1 MIRTV
6 FAVATMAAI
15 AIGVCAA
22 VAQEDPIK
30 ARKALT
36 MKANG
41 DQAKIL
47 ADMSKGDKPYDQAA
61 VAKALA
67 QFQDAAAKMPG
78 LYPDNTK
85 DGDPSDQF
93 NASPKVWENM
103 ADFKARFVKFGED
116 CSAPKPRPPA
126 SRMWTASRQRWALSA
141 RTIAAPAIRT
151 IASRRAEPT
160 SESNQGGVRAGRPA
174 LCSFKSPS
182 CHPEVPRAQR
192 GPRRMHGPD
201 RRPSK
206 GRFARISKG
215 DGLGDV
221 RETRR

>member
-15 AIGVCAA
+15 ALGACVA

-30 ARKALT
+30 ARKAL
-36 MKANG
+36 MK
-41 DQAKIL
+41 AKIL

-61 VAKALA
+61 VTKALA
-67 QFQDAAAKMPG
+67 QFQDAAAKVPG

-116 CSAPKPRPPA
+116 AKAANA
-126 SRMWTASRQRWALSA
+126 SVKDVDSLKAALGNIGKNDCGA
-141 RTIAAPAIRT
+141 
-151 IASRRAEPT
+151 
-160 SESNQGGVRAGRPA
+160 
-174 LCSFKSPS
+174 
-182 CHPEVPRAQR
+182 CHQDYRLK
-192 GPRRMHGPD
+192 
-201 RRPSK
+201 K
-206 GRFARISKG
+206 G
-215 DGLGDV
+215 
-221 RETRR
+221 